1 MGDSIWEKHVDN
13 YFWSYATQLLA
24 SVILIGTIIQ
34 LSRESLDFLSDILK
48 CITGFYFCCGR
59 LFLFFTE
66 TKQMNCWHWFQ
77 HIFPVWLFSSVQS
90 LSHVWLF
97 VTPWTVAC
105 QASLSTTNFWSL
117 LKLMS
122 MESVIPSN
130 RLILCCCLLLL
141 PSIVPSI
148 RVFSIESVLP
158 IRWPKYWSIGFS
170 ISPSNEYPG
179 LISFR
184 IDWFDLCAVQG
195 TLKSLLQHHNSKTS
209 ILRCSA
215 FFIVQLSH
223 LYMTSGKSHSFD

>member
-105 QASLSTTNFWSL
+105 QASLSTTNSQSL

-122 MESVIPSN
+122 IKSVMPSN
-130 RLILCCCLLLL
+130 HLIL
-141 PSIVPSI
+141 S
-148 RVFSIESVLP
+148 
-158 IRWPKYWSIGFS
+158 
-170 ISPSNEYPG
+170 SPSPPAFNCSQHQG
-179 LISFR
+179 LFHWVS
-184 IDWFDLCAVQG
+184 
-195 TLKSLLQHHNSKTS
+195 S
-209 ILRCSA
+209 
-215 FFIVQLSH
+215 SH
-223 LYMTSGKSHSFD
+223 QVAKVLEHRL